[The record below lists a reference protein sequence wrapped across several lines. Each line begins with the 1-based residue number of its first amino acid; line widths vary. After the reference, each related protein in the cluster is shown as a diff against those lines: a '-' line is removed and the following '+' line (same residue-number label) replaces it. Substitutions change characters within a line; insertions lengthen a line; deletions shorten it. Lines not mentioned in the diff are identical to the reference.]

1 MVLNPLNTH
10 ILSTYYVAG
19 SVLGTGNATENKAHP
34 LTDET
39 YVLVGNIGGKEEQKD
54 NFW

>member
-10 ILSTYYVAG
+10 ILSTYCVPG
-19 SVLGTGNATENKAHP
+19 SVLGTGNATESKALL
-34 LTDET
+34 LTNDT

-54 NFW
+54 NFR